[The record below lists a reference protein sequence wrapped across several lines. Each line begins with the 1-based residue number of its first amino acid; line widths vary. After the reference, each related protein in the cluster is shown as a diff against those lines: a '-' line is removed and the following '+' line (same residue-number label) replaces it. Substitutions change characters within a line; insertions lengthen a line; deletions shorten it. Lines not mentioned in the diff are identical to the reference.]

1 MMSLARPLADSA
13 RAQTPRY
20 QLPAI
25 TWLLISLLPQ
35 PLQDFRKAALPPR
48 LRFLSLFNSGL
59 VWTKWVWLKECVGL
73 CQSGIA
79 GFPLPICPCL
89 FFSFSFFFFCF
100 STPFNQTERMRRLYP
115 RWLHAGVH
123 LNWIC
128 LVLGWLI
135 LGGRPFTAAGLSQ
148 TTQTRWPRLKFQVRI
163 RIKIWF
169 FKIYSKGK

>member
-1 MMSLARPLADSA
+1 MVTDLTAPSTPAGFQESCPL
-13 RAQTPRY
+13 
-20 QLPAI
+20 
-25 TWLLISLLPQ
+25 
-35 PLQDFRKAALPPR
+35 LPPR

-89 FFSFSFFFFCF
+89 FFSFSFFSFCF

-163 RIKIWF
+163 KSNNQNQNQNQIF
-169 FKIYSKGK
+169 F